1 MANDREPLIVKNGKI
16 ISSTYIDDFHSFRDD
31 NILVLFILLPG
42 IIKQSILVQIDGS
55 NLEIQANIH
64 EKYKRIYRTSRIS
77 INGKLIAEVEPNS
90 FLVQYEHGIIEL
102 CLALA
107 N

>member
-1 MANDREPLIVKNGKI
+1 MANDRETLVVKNGKI
-16 ISSTYIDDFHSFRDD
+16 ISSTYLDDFHSFRED
-31 NILVLFILLPG
+31 NILILFILLPG
-42 IIKQSILVQIDGS
+42 IIKQSILVHIDGY

-64 EKYKRIYRTSRIS
+64 EKYKRIYRTSKIS
-77 INGKLIAEVEPNS
+77 IKGKLTAEVEPNS